1 MKTTDI
7 KRGGVRPG
15 AGRKCLAPEARR
27 AGVSL
32 SITSDTARKLRE
44 LRECGYPINKVLETI
59 ISKSY
64 RACVLC
70 RIERLDLDN
79 KGIFSDASFED
90 FAYPE

>member
-1 MKTTDI
+1 MKQTTKDMLQGI
-7 KRGGVRPG
+7 
-15 AGRKCLAPEARR
+15 RK
-27 AGVSL
+27 
-32 SITSDTARKLRE
+32 
-44 LRECGYPINKVLETI
+44 CGYPINKVLETI
-59 ISKSY
+59 INKSY

>member
-1 MKTTDI
+1 MSQ
-7 KRGGVRPG
+7 GGARPG
-15 AGRKCLAPEARR
+15 AGRKRLALEVRR
-27 AGVSL
+27 TGVSL
-32 SITSDTARKLRE
+32 SITSDTARELRE

-59 ISKSY
+59 INKSY

-90 FAYPE
+90 FGYPE

>member
-1 MKTTDI
+1 MSW
-7 KRGGVRPG
+7 GGTRPG

-27 AGVSL
+27 VSMSI

-64 RACVLC
+64 RAYVLC